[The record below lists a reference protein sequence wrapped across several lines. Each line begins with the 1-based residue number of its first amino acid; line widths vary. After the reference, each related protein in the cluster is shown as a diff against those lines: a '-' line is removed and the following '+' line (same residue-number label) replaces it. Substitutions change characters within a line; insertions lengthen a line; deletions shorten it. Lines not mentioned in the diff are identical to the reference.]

1 MGFIEGNCV
10 TKLRADHAGRE
21 GERRKMKEEP
31 AIDQSHVVRRNS
43 K

>member
-10 TKLRADHAGRE
+10 TTLRADDAGRE

-31 AIDQSHVVRRNS
+31 AIDQSHMARRNR